1 MTTEII
7 DDVKIDE
14 KIKQTTT
21 SPKKYKVV
29 LLNDDSTPMDWV
41 VGVLVDI
48 FKHSETTAQQ
58 LMLTV
63 HETGSAV
70 AGVYTY
76 EIAEQKSVEAVT
88 LSRDHGFPLQF
99 RLEQE

>member
-1 MTTEII
+1 MSVDI
-7 DDVKIDE
+7 DVKIDE
-14 KIKQTTT
+14 KIKQKSLT
-21 SPKKYKVV
+21 PNKYKVI

-41 VGVLVDI
+41 VAILVEI

-58 LMLTV
+58 IMLTV

-76 EIAEQKSVEAVT
+76 EIAEQKSVEAIT
-88 LSRDHGFPLQF
+88 LSRDSGFPLQF

>member
-1 MTTEII
+1 MSVDI
-7 DDVKIDE
+7 DVNIDE
-14 KIKQTTT
+14 KIKQTIITP
-21 SPKKYKVV
+21 SKYKVV
-29 LLNDDSTPMDWV
+29 MLNDDSTPMEWV
-41 VGVLVDI
+41 VGILVEI

-63 HETGSAV
+63 HEEGSAG
-70 AGVYTY
+70 AGIYTY

-88 LSRDHGFPLQF
+88 LSRDNGFPLQF

>member
-1 MTTEII
+1 MSVDI
-7 DDVKIDE
+7 DVKIDE
-14 KIKQTTT
+14 KIKQRTLTP
-21 SPKKYKVV
+21 SKYKVI

-41 VGVLVDI
+41 VAILVDI

-58 LMLTV
+58 LMLAV
-63 HETGSAV
+63 HETGSAIC
-70 AGVYTY
+70 GIYTF

-88 LSRDHGFPLQF
+88 LSRDNGFPLQF

>member
-48 FKHSETTAQQ
+48 FKHSETWDKLFFIKGTF
-58 LMLTV
+58 TKTPV
-63 HETGSAV
+63 V
-70 AGVYTY
+70 
-76 EIAEQKSVEAVT
+76 
-88 LSRDHGFPLQF
+88 PLYKLKLF
-99 RLEQE
+99 ALR